1 MIPVNWREIRKEH
14 WIVLLLA
21 GILIMTVV
29 FPSKKDTDIPIM
41 TESDTTDSESPAQEI
56 QRYEEKLET
65 LLGQMEGAGQVKVMV
80 TESVSRENVVE
91 KDTPYTIQM
100 SQNGSDDENGTK
112 ANRKTGKKLRYMK
125 EMTRGMNL
133 PM

>member
-65 LLGQMEGAGQVKVMV
+65 LLGQMEGAGQVK
-80 TESVSRENVVE
+80 
-91 KDTPYTIQM
+91 
-100 SQNGSDDENGTK
+100 
-112 ANRKTGKKLRYMK
+112 
-125 EMTRGMNL
+125 
-133 PM
+133 